1 MISNVQE
8 KTQNHFIQ
16 SLKESLATQQ
26 LDSAECLILIHQ
38 DDVLQER
45 LSPVMQCLDSLVLQ
59 IPQGAWQFGE
69 SHLAAAI
76 SWAIRE
82 AGIRS
87 IYVCGHSFVTSEN
100 STPGTSKNPGA
111 VEEDENANRLWM
123 LGRLLDNQDRLQRAK
138 SHFAHQ
144 IDQCSGSS
152 IRVTGLRTSVACLV
166 LPGPS
171 GCVYVLQPKH
181 SRISAT
187 DSRREPHVIETSF
200 RDKQSNY
207 S

>member
-8 KTQNHFIQ
+8 NTQNHFIQ

-100 STPGTSKNPGA
+100 STPGTSNNPGA

-144 IDQCSGSS
+144 IDQLINVPAVRSALQDSE
-152 IRVTGLRTSVACLV
+152 LRLHALFFLAQAGAFMSYNPNTQE
-166 LPGPS
+166 
-171 GCVYVLQPKH
+171 YQPLIPEE
-181 SRISAT
+181 SRM
-187 DSRREPHVIETSF
+187 
-200 RDKQSNY
+200 
-207 S
+207 